1 MEGEDGADASVRQR
15 EPVPGDWNKE
25 EDDRI
30 PEKDASDEGK
40 GASSEEESEDA
51 KDDDERGEEGIGSA
65 VNDDDDDDCASEAVS
80 NVSAVPIL
88 LVVLGVDAEP

>member
-51 KDDDERGEEGIGSA
+51 KDDDERGEEEGRFI
-65 VNDDDDDDCASEAVS
+65 VS
-80 NVSAVPIL
+80 DSK
-88 LVVLGVDAEP
+88 GEYGQGGGRGG